1 MKRRL
6 SSKAVVISAAALCFS
21 LAACAHTEPR
31 VVVQT
36 VKVPVSVPCKVA
48 LPAKPAYAAD
58 TVSLDGTIFDL
69 VQALL
74 IDREQRKGREAELE
88 AAAKSCS

>member
-1 MKRRL
+1 MKRVAIL
-6 SSKAVVISAAALCFS
+6 AALA

-31 VVVQT
+31 VVVQR
-36 VKVPVSVPCKVA
+36 VSVPVSVPCKVT
-48 LPAKPAYAAD
+48 LPARPAYAAH

-74 IDREQRKGREAELE
+74 IDRETRKAREAELE
-88 AAAKSCS
+88 AAAKACS

>member
-1 MKRRL
+1 L
-6 SSKAVVISAAALCFS
+6 LVTLT
-21 LAACAHTEPR
+21 ACAHTEPR
-31 VVVQT
+31 TVVQ
-36 VKVPVSVPCKVA
+36 KVLVPTPVPCRVA
-48 LPAKPAYAAD
+48 LPAKSSYAAD

-74 IDREQRKGREAELE
+74 IDREMRKAREAELE

>member
-1 MKRRL
+1 MAL
-6 SSKAVVISAAALCFS
+6 GLAALA

-31 VVVQT
+31 VVVRE
-36 VKVPVSVPCKVA
+36 VKIPTPVPCRVA

-74 IDREQRKGREAELE
+74 IDREQRKGHEAELE

>member
-1 MKRRL
+1 MRRL
-6 SSKAVVISAAALCFS
+6 AGASAACGLLVA
-21 LAACAHTEPR
+21 LAACAHAEPR
-31 VVVQT
+31 TVVQR
-36 VKVPVSVPCKVA
+36 VLVPTPVPCRVA
-48 LPAKPAYAAD
+48 LPARPSYAAD

-74 IDREQRKGREAELE
+74 IDREQRKGHEVELE